1 MEILIAAGIFALVF
15 GVLYFTLASR
25 VPVVEEAIQR
35 RLENIAAQP
44 KTAARLRLYDAK
56 EETFWENVANFF
68 LGDKREIPAAYSK
81 IGRLLHQAAYRGERA
96 IRIFWGLRIFLG
108 LAFSFGGL
116 FLAFLSKASTQDVLL
131 LGGVGGF
138 TGYMLPYFTVRR
150 KAKARVLEMRE
161 TLPDTLDLIVVC
173 VEAGMGVDAALN
185 RVGKEQS
192 AQGLAMGEEL
202 LLATQE
208 LQAGAVRKEALA
220 RCADR
225 IGIEEFRGLITFLTQ
240 TEELGG
246 SIARSLRVYAS
257 TMREKRSQAAEEAA
271 RKAVIKLIFP
281 LVFFILPAIFILL
294 LGPAGLSIMRT
305 LSSPLEGIEMPVT
318 NLTKK
323 TWLATKVRKADSFIT
338 RLVGLLKRTNLGP
351 EEALWLTPSK
361 GVHTVGMKFPI
372 DVVFL
377 DKDNVVLGIISGLVP
392 YRVTGVRLKGH
403 SVLELP
409 KGTLKKS
416 RTEVGDQ
423 LEISL
428 VESSEMDDLR
438 DTRLSQIG

>member
-1 MEILIAAGIFALVF
+1 MELLIALGIFALVF
-15 GVLYFTLASR
+15 GILYFTLVSR

-35 RLENIAAQP
+35 RLNEIAARP
-44 KTAARLRLYDAK
+44 KTATRIRLYDAK

-96 IRIFWGLRIFLG
+96 IRIFWGLRIFLA

-116 FLAFLSKASTQDVLL
+116 FLAFLLKASTQDLL
-131 LGGVGGF
+131 MLAGVGGVV
-138 TGYMLPYFTVRR
+138 GYMLPYLTVWR

-185 RVGKEQS
+185 RVGNEQA

-202 LLATQE
+202 LLAAQE
-208 LQAGAVRKEALA
+208 MQAGAVRKEALA

-225 IGIEEFRGLITFLTQ
+225 IGVEEFRGLITFLTQ

-246 SIARSLRVYAS
+246 SIARSLRVYAT

-281 LVFFILPAIFILL
+281 LVFFILPAMFILL

-305 LSSPLEGIEMPVT
+305 LSDP
-318 NLTKK
+318 
-323 TWLATKVRKADSFIT
+323 
-338 RLVGLLKRTNLGP
+338 
-351 EEALWLTPSK
+351 
-361 GVHTVGMKFPI
+361 
-372 DVVFL
+372 
-377 DKDNVVLGIISGLVP
+377 
-392 YRVTGVRLKGH
+392 LKG
-403 SVLELP
+403 
-409 KGTLKKS
+409 
-416 RTEVGDQ
+416 
-423 LEISL
+423 
-428 VESSEMDDLR
+428 
-438 DTRLSQIG
+438 

>member
-1 MEILIAAGIFALVF
+1 MELLIALGIFALVF
-15 GVLYFTLASR
+15 GILYFTLVSR

-35 RLENIAAQP
+35 RLNDIAARP
-44 KTAARLRLYDAK
+44 KTGARIRLYDAK

-81 IGRLLHQAAYRGERA
+81 VGRVLHQAAYRGERA
-96 IRIFWGLRIFLG
+96 IRIFWGLRIFLA

-116 FLAFLSKASTQDVLL
+116 FLAFLLKASTQDLL
-131 LGGVGGF
+131 MLAGVGGVV
-138 TGYMLPYFTVRR
+138 GYMLPYLTVWR

-185 RVGKEQS
+185 RVGNEQA

-202 LLATQE
+202 LLAAQE
-208 LQAGAVRKEALA
+208 MQAGAVRKEALA

-225 IGIEEFRGLITFLTQ
+225 IGVEEFRGLITFLTQ

-246 SIARSLRVYAS
+246 SIARSLRVYAT

-281 LVFFILPAIFILL
+281 LVFFILPAMFILL

-305 LSSPLEGIEMPVT
+305 LSDP
-318 NLTKK
+318 
-323 TWLATKVRKADSFIT
+323 
-338 RLVGLLKRTNLGP
+338 
-351 EEALWLTPSK
+351 
-361 GVHTVGMKFPI
+361 
-372 DVVFL
+372 
-377 DKDNVVLGIISGLVP
+377 
-392 YRVTGVRLKGH
+392 LKG
-403 SVLELP
+403 
-409 KGTLKKS
+409 
-416 RTEVGDQ
+416 
-423 LEISL
+423 
-428 VESSEMDDLR
+428 
-438 DTRLSQIG
+438 

>member
-1 MEILIAAGIFALVF
+1 MEALIAVGIFALVF
-15 GVLYFTLASR
+15 GILYFALASR
-25 VPVVEEAIQR
+25 VPPVEDAIQR
-35 RLENIAAQP
+35 RLNDIAARP
-44 KTAARLRLYDAK
+44 KTAARIRLYDAK

-68 LGDKREIPAAYSK
+68 LGNKREIPAAYSK
-81 IGRLLHQAAYRGERA
+81 VGRLLHQAAYRGERA
-96 IRIFWGLRIFLG
+96 IRIFWGLRIFLA

-116 FLAFLSKASTQDVLL
+116 FLAFFFKASIQDLL
-131 LGGVGGF
+131 MLAGVGGVV
-138 TGYMLPYFTVRR
+138 GYMLPYLTVWR

-185 RVGKEQS
+185 RVGNEQA

-246 SIARSLRVYAS
+246 SIARSLRVYAT

-281 LVFFILPAIFILL
+281 LVFFILPAMFILL

-305 LSSPLEGIEMPVT
+305 LSDP
-318 NLTKK
+318 
-323 TWLATKVRKADSFIT
+323 
-338 RLVGLLKRTNLGP
+338 
-351 EEALWLTPSK
+351 
-361 GVHTVGMKFPI
+361 
-372 DVVFL
+372 
-377 DKDNVVLGIISGLVP
+377 
-392 YRVTGVRLKGH
+392 LKG
-403 SVLELP
+403 
-409 KGTLKKS
+409 
-416 RTEVGDQ
+416 
-423 LEISL
+423 
-428 VESSEMDDLR
+428 
-438 DTRLSQIG
+438 